1 MMRGLTAP
9 VPACWACP
17 VAGSERMVPDILTAR
32 VADGAYL
39 PYYEVPAERSVWSA
53 TGFGAFGGDL
63 VEQVRRALPGGRRA
77 VGE

>member
-1 MMRGLTAP
+1 
-9 VPACWACP
+9 
-17 VAGSERMVPDILTAR
+17 MVPDILTAR